1 MIDIDD
7 WFQSAID
14 DYELKN
20 IPFENFGK
28 KKKKIGRGGFGDIYS
43 TTCKSIPSISAIPEV
58 IALKG
63 VSVGE
68 EDSGMSIKRF
78 LNELKLHS
86 MAKNDRIIKFFGV
99 SRDEDNDQYYLI
111 IEFADGG
118 DLRGYLTRNKNN
130 IQWEEKLNLAIQ
142 ITEGIAYIHNE
153 LNTAHR
159 DLHTKNILIHK
170 GSAKISDFGLSKCL
184 DSTITT
190 RSKIFGVIPFIEPQV
205 FHDRRYKPD
214 KKSDIYSL
222 GVLFWEISSC
232 CTPFRDVN
240 HTTLGNEIFMGLRE
254 KPVPETP
261 LEYVQIYSGCWE
273 TEPTQRFELNYI
285 IDRLKTTSLTPVFED
300 PIIPESETPS
310 DLYLKIDNN
319 FASLSIITD
328 LDISTNIRVQH
339 VSSSINSKNY
349 LKTTVKPIKISLP
362 LRTIGELWLLNF
374 FEKFYLFNLMIL
386 LLSSWFFNI

>member
-153 LNTAHR
+153 LNTAH
-159 DLHTKNILIHK
+159 
-170 GSAKISDFGLSKCL
+170 
-184 DSTITT
+184 
-190 RSKIFGVIPFIEPQV
+190 Q
-205 FHDRRYKPD
+205 
-214 KKSDIYSL
+214 
-222 GVLFWEISSC
+222 
-232 CTPFRDVN
+232 
-240 HTTLGNEIFMGLRE
+240 
-254 KPVPETP
+254 
-261 LEYVQIYSGCWE
+261 
-273 TEPTQRFELNYI
+273 PTQRFELNYI

-362 LRTIGELWLLNF
+362 LRTIDQNYDEAFQSFTNAVQNNNNWIAQIYIGNCYKNGHGIQAN
-374 FEKFYLFNLMIL
+374 EKSALEHYE
-386 LLSSWFFNI
+386 